1 MEDRKVVIELQ
12 NVKRYFQ
19 VGSETV
25 KALRGVS
32 FKIYEGEFVTIQGTS
47 GSGKSTLLNQLGC
60 LDTPTSGEYF
70 LDGISVRTMSKTQR
84 AHLRNRKIGFVFQ
97 NYNLLAKTTAIENVE
112 LPLMYNSAVSATERR
127 ERAIS
132 ALKAVGL
139 GDRLEHKSNQ
149 MSGGQMQR
157 VAIAR
162 ALVNDPAVLLA
173 DEATGNL
180 DTRTSFE
187 MLVLFQELYKQGHT
201 IIFVTHNP
209 EIAEY
214 ASRNINLRDGKIRED
229 TINTNIKS
237 AAEALAALI
246 MNILNLFKVS
256 IKAVSNNKMRSFLS
270 MLGIIIGVAAVII
283 MMAIGQGSKESIRQE
298 LSTMGTNLLTV
309 RPGAD
314 MRGGVRQDPSS
325 MQTLKMA
332 DYERI
337 LRERKFVT
345 KVSPEVTASGQVIYG
360 NNNTNTSMYGEST
373 DYLDIKQWTIEEGEC
388 FTDEDIKKASKVCV
402 VGKTIVTELFG
413 EGADPIGK
421 TVRFKSIP
429 MRIVGVLK
437 SKGYNSWGMD
447 QDNVMIAP
455 YTTVMKRVAAQTW
468 FSSIVC
474 SAVTEEL
481 SDAAIEELTQ
491 ILRDNH
497 KLKEDADD
505 DFTIRSQAE
514 MMETM
519 SSTMDTVTLI
529 LVVAAAFSLL
539 VAGIGIMNIMLVSVT
554 ERTKEIGLRMAVGA
568 TGPVISLQFL
578 IESVLISVTGG
589 LLGIFVGCSASA
601 FLPSFGMPSSVPAWS
616 IYVSFLVCVFIGV
629 LFGYIPAQKA
639 ANMDPIEAIRH
650 E

>member
-1 MEDRKVVIELQ
+1 
-12 NVKRYFQ
+12 
-19 VGSETV
+19 
-25 KALRGVS
+25 
-32 FKIYEGEFVTIQGTS
+32 
-47 GSGKSTLLNQLGC
+47 
-60 LDTPTSGEYF
+60 
-70 LDGISVRTMSKTQR
+70 
-84 AHLRNRKIGFVFQ
+84 
-97 NYNLLAKTTAIENVE
+97 
-112 LPLMYNSAVSATERR
+112 
-127 ERAIS
+127 
-132 ALKAVGL
+132 
-139 GDRLEHKSNQ
+139 
-149 MSGGQMQR
+149 
-157 VAIAR
+157 
-162 ALVNDPAVLLA
+162 
-173 DEATGNL
+173 
-180 DTRTSFE
+180 
-187 MLVLFQELYKQGHT
+187 
-201 IIFVTHNP
+201 
-209 EIAEY
+209 
-214 ASRNINLRDGKIRED
+214 
-229 TINTNIKS
+229 
-237 AAEALAALI
+237 

-256 IKAVSNNKMRSFLS
+256 LRAVANNKMRSFLS

-283 MMAIGQGSKESIRQE
+283 MMSIGQGSKESIRAE
-298 LSTMGTNLLTV
+298 LSTMGTNLLTI

-332 DYERI
+332 DYQRI
-337 LRERKFVT
+337 LAEKKFVT
-345 KVSPEVTASGQVIYG
+345 KVSPEVTSSGQVIYG
-360 NNNTNTSMYGEST
+360 NNNTNTTIYGESPE
-373 DYLDIKQWTIEEGEC
+373 YLDIKLWTIEEGEC
-388 FTDEDIKKASKVCV
+388 FTEEDIKKAAKVV
-402 VGKTIVTELFG
+402 VIGQTIVKELFG
-413 EGADPIGK
+413 EHIDPIGK

-429 MRIVGVLK
+429 MRIIGVLK
-437 SKGYNSWGMD
+437 AKGYNSWGMD

-455 YTTVMKRVAAQTW
+455 YTTVMKRIAAQTF

-474 SAVTEEL
+474 SAITEEL

-491 ILRDNH
+491 ILRQNH
-497 KLKEDADD
+497 KLKEDAAD

-589 LLGIFVGCSASA
+589 LIGIFVGCSASEGIG
-601 FLPSFGMPSSVPAWS
+601 LMGIPVSIPAWS

>member
-1 MEDRKVVIELQ
+1 
-12 NVKRYFQ
+12 
-19 VGSETV
+19 
-25 KALRGVS
+25 
-32 FKIYEGEFVTIQGTS
+32 
-47 GSGKSTLLNQLGC
+47 
-60 LDTPTSGEYF
+60 
-70 LDGISVRTMSKTQR
+70 
-84 AHLRNRKIGFVFQ
+84 
-97 NYNLLAKTTAIENVE
+97 
-112 LPLMYNSAVSATERR
+112 
-127 ERAIS
+127 
-132 ALKAVGL
+132 
-139 GDRLEHKSNQ
+139 
-149 MSGGQMQR
+149 
-157 VAIAR
+157 
-162 ALVNDPAVLLA
+162 
-173 DEATGNL
+173 
-180 DTRTSFE
+180 
-187 MLVLFQELYKQGHT
+187 
-201 IIFVTHNP
+201 
-209 EIAEY
+209 
-214 ASRNINLRDGKIRED
+214 
-229 TINTNIKS
+229 
-237 AAEALAALI
+237 

-256 IKAVSNNKMRSFLS
+256 LRAVASNKMRSFLS

-283 MMAIGQGSKESIRQE
+283 MMSIGQGSKESIRKE
-298 LSTMGTNLLTV
+298 LSTMGTNLLTI

-337 LRERKFVT
+337 MREKKFVT
-345 KVSPEVTASGQVIYG
+345 KVSPEVTASGQAIYG
-360 NNNTNTSMYGEST
+360 NNNTNASMYGESI
-373 DYLDIKQWTIEEGEC
+373 DYLDIKQWPVEEGEC
-388 FTDEDIKKASKVCV
+388 FTEEDIRKAAKVVV
-402 VGKTIVTELFG
+402 VGTTIVKDLFG
-413 EGADPIGK
+413 EGVDPIGK
-421 TVRFKSIP
+421 TIRFKSIP
-429 MRIVGVLK
+429 MRIIGVLK

-447 QDNVMIAP
+447 QDNVIIAP
-455 YTTVMKRVAAQTW
+455 YTTVMKRIAAQTY

-497 KLKEDADD
+497 KLKEDAED

-519 SSTMDTVTLI
+519 SSTMDTVTII
-529 LVVAAAFSLL
+529 LVVAA
-539 VAGIGIMNIMLVSVT
+539 IMLVSVT

-589 LLGIFVGCSASA
+589 LIGVLVGCGASA
-601 FLPSFGMPSSVPAWS
+601 AVSAVGMPSSVPAWS

>member
-1 MEDRKVVIELQ
+1 
-12 NVKRYFQ
+12 
-19 VGSETV
+19 
-25 KALRGVS
+25 
-32 FKIYEGEFVTIQGTS
+32 
-47 GSGKSTLLNQLGC
+47 
-60 LDTPTSGEYF
+60 
-70 LDGISVRTMSKTQR
+70 
-84 AHLRNRKIGFVFQ
+84 
-97 NYNLLAKTTAIENVE
+97 
-112 LPLMYNSAVSATERR
+112 
-127 ERAIS
+127 
-132 ALKAVGL
+132 
-139 GDRLEHKSNQ
+139 
-149 MSGGQMQR
+149 
-157 VAIAR
+157 
-162 ALVNDPAVLLA
+162 
-173 DEATGNL
+173 
-180 DTRTSFE
+180 
-187 MLVLFQELYKQGHT
+187 
-201 IIFVTHNP
+201 
-209 EIAEY
+209 
-214 ASRNINLRDGKIRED
+214 
-229 TINTNIKS
+229 
-237 AAEALAALI
+237 

-256 IKAVSNNKMRSFLS
+256 LRAVANNKMRSFLS

-283 MMAIGQGSKESIRQE
+283 MMSIGQGSKESIRAE
-298 LSTMGTNLLTV
+298 LSTMGTNLLTI

-325 MQTLKMA
+325 TQTLKMA
-332 DYERI
+332 DYQRI
-337 LRERKFVT
+337 LAEKKFVT
-345 KVSPEVTASGQVIYG
+345 KVSPEVTSSGQVIYG
-360 NNNTNTSMYGEST
+360 NNNTNTTIYGESPE
-373 DYLDIKQWTIEEGEC
+373 YLDIKLWTIEEGEC
-388 FTDEDIKKASKVCV
+388 FTEEDIKKAAKVVV
-402 VGKTIVTELFG
+402 VGQTIAKELFG
-413 EGADPIGK
+413 EHIDPIGK

-429 MRIVGVLK
+429 MRIIGVLK
-437 SKGYNSWGMD
+437 AKGYNSWGMD

-455 YTTVMKRVAAQTW
+455 YTTVMKRIAAQTF

-474 SAVTEEL
+474 SAITEEL

-491 ILRDNH
+491 ILRQNH
-497 KLKEDADD
+497 KLKEDAAD

-589 LLGIFVGCSASA
+589 LIGIFVGCSASEGIG
-601 FLPSFGMPSSVPAWS
+601 LMGIPVSIPAWS

>member
-1 MEDRKVVIELQ
+1 
-12 NVKRYFQ
+12 
-19 VGSETV
+19 
-25 KALRGVS
+25 
-32 FKIYEGEFVTIQGTS
+32 
-47 GSGKSTLLNQLGC
+47 
-60 LDTPTSGEYF
+60 
-70 LDGISVRTMSKTQR
+70 
-84 AHLRNRKIGFVFQ
+84 
-97 NYNLLAKTTAIENVE
+97 
-112 LPLMYNSAVSATERR
+112 
-127 ERAIS
+127 
-132 ALKAVGL
+132 
-139 GDRLEHKSNQ
+139 
-149 MSGGQMQR
+149 
-157 VAIAR
+157 
-162 ALVNDPAVLLA
+162 
-173 DEATGNL
+173 
-180 DTRTSFE
+180 
-187 MLVLFQELYKQGHT
+187 
-201 IIFVTHNP
+201 
-209 EIAEY
+209 
-214 ASRNINLRDGKIRED
+214 
-229 TINTNIKS
+229 
-237 AAEALAALI
+237 

-256 IKAVSNNKMRSFLS
+256 LKAVANNKMRSFLS

-283 MMAIGQGSKESIRQE
+283 MMSIGQGSKESIRQE
-298 LSTMGTNLLTV
+298 LSTMGTNLLTI

-314 MRGGVRQDPSS
+314 MRGGVRQDPSA

-337 LRERKFVT
+337 LREKKFVT
-345 KVSPEVTASGQVIYG
+345 KVSPEVTASGQAIYG
-360 NNNTNTSMYGEST
+360 NNNTTSSMYGESI
-373 DYLDIKQWTIEEGEC
+373 DYLDIRQWVIDEGEC
-388 FTDEDIKKASKVCV
+388 FTEEDVKKAAKVCIIGATV
-402 VGKTIVTELFG
+402 VKELFG
-413 EGADPIGK
+413 SVDPIGK
-421 TVRFKSIP
+421 TIRFKSIP
-429 MRIVGVLK
+429 MRVIGVLK
-437 SKGYNSWGMD
+437 SKGYNNWGMD
-447 QDNVMIAP
+447 QDNVIIAP
-455 YTTVMKRVAAQTW
+455 YTTVMKRIAAQTW

-491 ILRDNH
+491 MLRDNH
-497 KLKEDADD
+497 KLKEEAVD

-589 LLGIFVGCSASA
+589 LIGILVGCSASA
-601 FLPSFGMPSSVPAWS
+601 GLAIVGMPSSVPAWS